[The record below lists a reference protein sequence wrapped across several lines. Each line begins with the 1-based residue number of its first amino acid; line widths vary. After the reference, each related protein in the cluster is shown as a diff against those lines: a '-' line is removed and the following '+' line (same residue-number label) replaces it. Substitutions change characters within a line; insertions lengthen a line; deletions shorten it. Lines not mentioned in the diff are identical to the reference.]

1 MNENIIPVNSEALS
15 RALVAVVGEQTA
27 TAVTQAY
34 QAIDAAMNYG
44 FQQGL
49 AKGDEQ
55 RKQAAEEYVAA
66 LDRANVMVNHDS
78 WELGYR
84 KGLDDATDAQEAFDD
99 GYIEGATDARTRPE
113 EADDYIS
120 YLCSLD
126 LPEVDNYDDQ
136 ADIDGFDG
144 RTDQYDELDY

>member
-49 AKGDEQ
+49 AKGEEQ

-66 LDRANVMVNHDS
+66 LGRAENEGFNAGAD
-78 WELGYR
+78 G
-84 KGLDDATDAQEAFDD
+84 KQDAEQVAFDD

-113 EADDYIS
+113 EADDYIA

-136 ADIDGFDG
+136 ADLDGFDG
-144 RTDQYDELDY
+144 RTDRQYDELDY

>member
-1 MNENIIPVNSEALS
+1 VNSEALS

-49 AKGDEQ
+49 AKGEEQ

-66 LDRANVMVNHDS
+66 LGRAENEGFNAGAD
-78 WELGYR
+78 G
-84 KGLDDATDAQEAFDD
+84 KQDAEQVAFDD

-113 EADDYIS
+113 EADDYIA

>member
-49 AKGDEQ
+49 AKVEE
-55 RKQAAEEYVAA
+55 RLKQAAEEYVAA
-66 LDRANVMVNHDS
+66 LERTDKAAYDHGFQESHAQAV
-78 WELGYR
+78 E
-84 KGLDDATDAQEAFDD
+84 DAEQVAFDD

-113 EADDYIS
+113 EADDYIA

-136 ADIDGFDG
+136 ADLDGFDG
-144 RTDQYDELDY
+144 TYDWRDQFDC